1 MTRLEAPA
9 GTLAPVVGG
18 AVTVER
24 DRLLRFP
31 AYRLVATGLEVRLGR
46 YSALSIYF
54 GRGQRIDLPGDIRW
68 RLVAIERGSHLCP
81 VVVDRARG
89 RLAVAAASAGS
100 YGINGRDYAYTLNPA
115 EAGWGRPRCWDLWS
129 GEGTQA
135 RLTRH
140 PFVAECL
147 GPVPLPA
154 LLLAL
159 LLTRFGIPGEGERFL
174 PEMHW
179 G

>member
-1 MTRLEAPA
+1 MTGPEAAAGALAPA
-9 GTLAPVVGG
+9 VTG

-24 DRLLRFP
+24 GRLLRFP
-31 AYRLVATGLEVRLGR
+31 AYHLNATGLEVSLGR

-54 GRGQRIDLPGDIRW
+54 GRGQKIDLPGGVHW
-68 RLVAIERGSHLCP
+68 RLAAIERGSHLCP

-115 EAGWGRPRCWDLWS
+115 EAGWGRPHRWDLWS
-129 GEGTQA
+129 GEGA
-135 RLTRH
+135 RAHLTRH
-140 PFVAECL
+140 PFGAECL
-147 GPVPLPA
+147 GPVALPA